1 MSNRPGLVRLSRL
14 AGFRLAAVAGSS
26 RRRSLLAGLLL
37 LAAGAPA
44 APAASADARLRIA
57 ITPVLVE
64 HYLEI
69 NHQLITYIGERL
81 GRPTDLVQ
89 RRSYKEI
96 SDLLEKEEVDV
107 AFVCGR
113 PYVLDHERFG
123 LELLAAPL
131 VYDEPVYYSYVIV
144 PQDSPVQRFEELRG
158 KRYAFSDPLSN
169 SGHLVPAYMLARMG
183 ETPDRFFKRYIFTYS
198 HSANVEAVAVRFV
211 DGASVDSYV
220 YDYLA
225 ATNPG
230 LTARTRIIERSPP
243 HGITP
248 VVVRAGLDPA
258 VKSEVRRV
266 LLEMD
271 GDRRG
276 RDLLKQLMIKRF
288 VAAPDSLFD
297 SIRRMLQFIGPERAR
312 AAARPAAAPR

>member
-1 MSNRPGLVRLSRL
+1 MKPFL
-14 AGFRLAAVAGSS
+14 A
-26 RRRSLLAGLLL
+26 RSLVTLVLL
-37 LAAGAPA
+37 GACLIRPSEGWA
-44 APAASADARLRIA
+44 EPRLRIA

-64 HYLEI
+64 HYLEV
-69 NHQLITYIGERL
+69 NRQLIAYVGDKL

-131 VYDEPVYYSYVIV
+131 VYDEPIYYSYVIV
-144 PQDSPVQRFEELRG
+144 PRDSPVRRFEELRG

-169 SGHLVPAYMLARMG
+169 SGHLVPVYMLARAG
-183 ETPDRFFKRYIFTYS
+183 ETPERFFKRYIFTYS
-198 HSANVEAVAVRFV
+198 HSANVEAVAVKFV

-225 ATNPG
+225 ATNPR
-230 LTARTRIIERSPP
+230 LTEKTRIIERSPP

-258 VKSEVRRV
+258 LKARVRTV

-271 GDRRG
+271 RDPRG
-276 RDLLKQLMIKRF
+276 REILKQMMIKRF
-288 VAAPDSLFD
+288 VAVPDSLFD
-297 SIRRMLQFIGPERAR
+297 SIREMLRFVGREAPR
-312 AAARPAAAPR
+312 AAGAPRGPVR

>member
-1 MSNRPGLVRLSRL
+1 M
-14 AGFRLAAVAGSS
+14 F
-26 RRRSLLAGLLL
+26 AGLM
-37 LAAGAPA
+37 AAFGVVARG
-44 APAASADARLRIA
+44 ADADPRVRIA

-64 HYLEI
+64 HYLEV
-69 NHQLITYIGERL
+69 NRQLITYVGEKL
-81 GRPTDLVQ
+81 GQPTDLVQ

-96 SDLLEKEEVDV
+96 SDLLEKGEVDV

-123 LELLAAPL
+123 LELLVAPL
-131 VYDEPVYYSYVIV
+131 VYDEPIYYSYVIV
-144 PQDSPVQRFEELRG
+144 PRDSPVQRFEELRG

-169 SGHLVPAYMLARMG
+169 SGHLVPVYMLARAG
-183 ETPDRFFKRYIFTYS
+183 ETPERFFRRHIFTYS
-198 HSANVEAVAVRFV
+198 HSANVEAVAVKFV

-225 ATNPG
+225 ATNPR
-230 LTARTRIIERSPP
+230 LTEKTRIIERSPP

-258 VKSEVRRV
+258 LKARVRTI

-271 GDRRG
+271 RDPRG
-276 RDLLKQLMIKRF
+276 RDILKQMMIRRF

-297 SIRRMLQFIGPERAR
+297 SIREMLRFVGRGVPRA
-312 AAARPAAAPR
+312 AAAPRGPVR